1 MREIKS
7 GTAQSEQ
14 ASAITVFRRPVMLG
28 RLGQQAVAGLL
39 AATMLPLSLATAV
52 AQDYGAPPPP
62 DYEAQSAY
70 QPLAPEQ
77 IDSLVAPIALY
88 PDTLVAQVLAAATY
102 PAQVANAGQF
112 VQQYGGYPP
121 DQLAQLANTQ
131 PWDPSVKSLVAFPQ
145 VLNNLNT
152 NMGWTTQ
159 LGNAYY
165 NQPQDVLSAVQAM
178 RQRAYAAG
186 NLRTT
191 PQLAVTY
198 APGDILIEP
207 ASPTVVYVPYYD
219 PWAVYGAPIA
229 VYPSYRYYGP
239 PRGGIGFGTGLA
251 IGFGVGIAV
260 AAFTHFSWG
269 YHNWQPDWRSR
280 TVIYNHNT
288 YISNSATVFN
298 HGNYGRF
305 DRNPEA
311 RAFNQQQA
319 ARFGGPGNRT
329 TINNVTVNRG
339 GNSLNGNGGVQNRG
353 GNGYNNP
360 GAYGNGGNGYNRGAN
375 TADRG
380 AGAPGNGAFGQ
391 GGYNRAQGG
400 GQTGYPAGNTA
411 SQPGAYRGGN
421 TAGST
426 YGRLAY
432 GGGQTAPAQGAQV
445 QGGAVQGA
453 QAPGN
458 FGRPQGGFGASQPTP
473 ARPQGNYPQAGG
485 NPGMGRPQGG
495 GQSGY
500 GQQGGYGGQGGYGRQ
515 GGYGGYNRGSQ
526 PAPQAQPQPAPQAQ
540 GRSAPQTQQVQQ
552 QRPAPQAQQQ
562 RPQPSAPRQNGGG
575 GHEDHHH

>member
-1 MREIKS
+1 MRKIKS
-7 GTAQSEQ
+7 GIAKNEQ
-14 ASAITVFRRPVMLG
+14 ASGITVFRSPATVG
-28 RLGQQAVAGLL
+28 RLGQRAVAGLL
-39 AATMLPLSLATAV
+39 AATMLPLSLASAV

-62 DYEAQSAY
+62 PDYDAQSAY

-165 NQPQDVLSAVQAM
+165 NQPQDVLSAVQNM

-198 APGDILIEP
+198 EPGDILIVP
-207 ASPTVVYVPYYD
+207 ASSNIVYVPYYD

-288 YISNSATVFN
+288 YISNSSTVVN
-298 HGNYGRF
+298 HGNYGHF

-329 TINNVTVNRG
+329 NINNVMVNRG
-339 GNSLNGNGGVQNRG
+339 GNTFNNNSGGTPNRG
-353 GNGYNNP
+353 GNGYNNA
-360 GAYGNGGNGYNRGAN
+360 GGYGNGGNGYNR
-375 TADRG
+375 
-380 AGAPGNGAFGQ
+380 
-391 GGYNRAQGG
+391 AQGG
-400 GQTGYPAGNTA
+400 QAAYPAGNAA
-411 SQPGAYRGGN
+411 SQAGAYRGGN
-421 TAGST
+421 AAGNT
-426 YGRLAY
+426 YGRPAY
-432 GGGQTAPAQGAQV
+432 GSGPTAPGQGGQV
-445 QGGAVQGA
+445 QGGRAQGG
-453 QAPGN
+453 APQGS
-458 FGRPQGGFGASQPTP
+458 FGRPQGAYGASQPVP
-473 ARPQGNYPQAGG
+473 ARPQGNYAQPGG
-485 NPGMGRPQGG
+485 NAGTGRPQGG
-495 GQSGY
+495 Y
-500 GQQGGYGGQGGYGRQ
+500 GQPGAYGGQRDGYGGQPGGA
-515 GGYGGYNRGSQ
+515 YNRGSQ
-526 PAPQAQPQPAPQAQ
+526 PAPQAQQRPAPQA
-540 GRSAPQTQQVQQ
+540 Q
-552 QRPAPQAQQQ
+552 QRPAPQAQQ
-562 RPQPSAPRQNGGG
+562 SAPRQNGGG
-575 GHEDHHH
+575 GHENSGGHEDHHH